1 MLGTAERPA
10 KHDQEAAAVDTNH
23 SSNLAAKV
31 PLPSLTINPALPVT
45 PTALAPHNTMAPLAP
60 PTTAQAQ
67 QEQCPATP
75 TTTPHQKSKLR
86 FASPQQRMNI
96 SHAVT
101 GMETSDT
108 GLTATSLKGA
118 VAADKLMHQK
128 VGF

>member
-1 MLGTAERPA
+1 MLDTAEYSP
-10 KHDQEAAAVDTNH
+10 HQDQEVAAVQSNH
-23 SSNLAAKV
+23 SRNLAAKV
-31 PLPSLTINPALPVT
+31 PLPSLTINTTLPVT
-45 PTALAPHNTMAPLAP
+45 PTALAPHNNTAPRAP

-75 TTTPHQKSKLR
+75 TTTPHHKIQFR

-108 GLTATSLKGA
+108 GLAATSLEGA
-118 VAADKLMHQK
+118 VAANKLMHQK